1 MAFAKNIIFQTS
13 VTLAGTYI
21 NCKSLDPV
29 DVSCAGLEEW
39 GGGLGGLEN
48 PKFLNSHNNYNNVPE
63 NRNLK
68 PNPPPEKTLHLRPI
82 VTIIDPF

>member
-29 DVSCAGLEEW
+29 DVSCADLEE

-68 PNPPPEKTLHLRPI
+68 PTPPPEKNSASAPNFYHY
-82 VTIIDPF
+82 

>member
-29 DVSCAGLEEW
+29 DVSCADLEE
-39 GGGLGGLEN
+39 GGLGGLEN

-63 NRNLK
+63 SRNLK
-68 PNPPPEKTLHLRPI
+68 PTPPPGKNSASAPNFNHY
-82 VTIIDPF
+82 

>member
-29 DVSCAGLEEW
+29 DVSCADLEEG

-63 NRNLK
+63 TYPSPGKNSASA
-68 PNPPPEKTLHLRPI
+68 PNFYHY
-82 VTIIDPF
+82 